1 MIDEGRCIAR
11 VTSWVMMTGMST
23 DPGAD
28 GADTS
33 AAGSSTAPAPS
44 NAPSNGASMPDTR
57 SFRPVRAQRAADLV
71 AAQLRRHIIGE
82 MDDGETLP
90 PESVLMERFTVA
102 RQTLR
107 EAFRV
112 LETEG
117 LLTVRRGVRGGA
129 VVHRPDGSVAARNA
143 ALVLQ
148 SRGTTLADVYQARAM
163 VEPACAAMLA
173 RRATPED
180 VAALRQALTV
190 TATPEVDSVEAIRAL
205 MGFHALVAQ
214 LCGNQTVALLTDLVR
229 HIIELASEQQVVED
243 SSSATTRRALR
254 SGHRTHEQLVDLI
267 EVGDVSGARDLWAR
281 HLEGSEDFLISG
293 AARRTVLDLLS

>member
-1 MIDEGRCIAR
+1 
-11 VTSWVMMTGMST
+11 MST
-23 DPGAD
+23 QPRSGDESRTVA
-28 GADTS
+28 
-33 AAGSSTAPAPS
+33 APAS
-44 NAPSNGASMPDTR
+44 APRP
-57 SFRPVRAQRAADLV
+57 FRPVRAPRAADLV

-82 MDDGETLP
+82 MSDGETLP
-90 PESVLMERFTVA
+90 PESILMQRFTVA

-112 LETEG
+112 LEAEG
-117 LLTVRRGVRGGA
+117 LLTVRRGVHGGA

-163 VEPACAAMLA
+163 IEPACAAMLA
-173 RRATPED
+173 KRAAPADIELLRE
-180 VAALRQALTV
+180 ALAR
-190 TATPEVDSVEAIRAL
+190 TATPDTDAVEAIRAL

-214 LCGNQTVALLTDLVR
+214 LSGNQTVALLTDLVR

-243 SSSATTRRALR
+243 PSSQTTRRALR
-254 SGHRTHEQLVDLI
+254 SGHRTHEQLVELI
-267 EVGDVSGARDLWAR
+267 ERGDVTGARELWTR
-281 HLEGSEDFLISG
+281 HLEGSEDYLISG

>member
-1 MIDEGRCIAR
+1 
-11 VTSWVMMTGMST
+11 MST
-23 DPGAD
+23 EPGAGGVVTPTAD
-28 GADTS
+28 AGGAR
-33 AAGSSTAPAPS
+33 P
-44 NAPSNGASMPDTR
+44 
-57 SFRPVRAQRAADLV
+57 FRPVRAQRAADLV

-82 MDDGETLP
+82 MADGATLP
-90 PESVLMERFTVA
+90 PESILMERFTVA

-112 LETEG
+112 LEAEG

-173 RRATPED
+173 RQASPED
-180 VAALRQALTV
+180 VAALREALALT
-190 TATPEVDSVEAIRAL
+190 AEPEADAVEAIRAL

-243 SSSATTRRALR
+243 PRSTTTRRALR
-254 SGHRTHEQLVDLI
+254 SGHRTHEQLVELI
-267 EVGDVSGARDLWAR
+267 EAGDVAGARDLWTR
-281 HLEGSEDFLISG
+281 HLEGSEDYLISG